1 MKKILA
7 GLKLFG
13 VSILSLFFV
22 LPANASAL
30 SRLKSTGTTAYQGA
44 PPATNLTATISGI
57 VVTVIQLLGVAFFL
71 LLMYAGFL
79 YLTAAG
85 DEEKVKK
92 AKNLIVS
99 AVIGMILIL
108 SSYAIASFVEGSLT
122 K

>member
-1 MKKILA
+1 
-7 GLKLFG
+7 
-13 VSILSLFFV
+13 
-22 LPANASAL
+22 
-30 SRLKSTGTTAYQGA
+30 
-44 PPATNLTATISGI
+44 
-57 VVTVIQLLGVAFFL
+57 
-71 LLMYAGFL
+71 MYAGFL